1 MYILHSSA
9 LGDILFLKAPWIWFC
24 AENPLSQGTE
34 VRGIVWKTCATVT
47 NEGVC
52 HRKHLAL
59 HSSWRG
65 LSLLLLRVLVT
76 CNSTSSPH
84 QKETFFGRNNENKSS
99 SSSKFQRA
107 RYETAFA
114 IRYFSREFLIYC
126 HCRREVPLSHWFAV
140 SGGDIISHCGSSW
153 LW

>member
-1 MYILHSSA
+1 MWHTYQVTVKCNSTVLLSSFLHFVEFLYRSITNTF
-9 LGDILFLKAPWIWFC
+9 LIYMIFGCIRNVHLTFICTWGHFLFLKAPWILFC
-24 AENPLSQGTE
+24 AENPLSKGTE
-34 VRGIVWKTCATVT
+34 VRGIVWKTCARVI

-84 QKETFFGRNNENKSS
+84 QKETFFGRNNENKT
-99 SSSKFQRA
+99 RT
-107 RYETAFA
+107 EN
-114 IRYFSREFLIYC
+114 IL
-126 HCRREVPLSHWFAV
+126 
-140 SGGDIISHCGSSW
+140 
-153 LW
+153 